1 MTKAANQNDVPD
13 KTDKAEAAELEALRH
28 EVRKLR
34 KINAALID
42 RVERSTDMAG
52 NAFSMF
58 ETAISLEGMVRDRTF
73 QLEDALAKLAQANAD
88 LAQTHGLADAARM
101 RLRDAIDSI
110 NEGFVLFDAEDRL
123 ILFNEAYLGFWPGI
137 ADQVREGMSF
147 DELVRLVAKK
157 EPPGGSLVA
166 PDRWVSD
173 RLARHGIANGG
184 HVQELADGRWVQI
197 NELRTSEGGIVGIYT
212 DITEAKAEDARDR
225 ARELAERNLVLQATL
240 DNLSEGVAVFDEQGR
255 LSAWND
261 ALQRILRLPD
271 GWSQAIADHGG
282 LADWCRTRLGLR
294 DKGCLDWH
302 GGKARPGQVERLCQ
316 AGERQL
322 EVRSTAMERGGQVI
336 GFTDVT
342 DVQRA
347 QAALRETADTLE
359 RRVSERTG
367 ELVEVNRRLEAE
379 VAERRAIEAA
389 LLDAKTVAEKANL
402 SKTRFL
408 AAASHDLLQPLNA
421 ARLFVAA
428 LGDRRLALPTRAL
441 VSQTSTALDSVED
454 LLEALLEI
462 SRLDAGAIQPEI
474 SDFRLDRLLRT
485 LQVEF
490 APLAHSAGLEL
501 TIDAQPIWV
510 RSDIRL
516 LRRVLQNLL
525 SNAIR
530 YTQRGSV
537 AVRCRAVED
546 GAGGRIAIDV
556 VDTGPGIPAD
566 KQSYVFEEFRRLDMR
581 PAGKGLGLAI
591 VRRAVDM
598 LGHEILLRSAPG
610 QGACFTVTVP
620 LGQERSELE
629 EAEAGAA
636 RGRSMTGLRLLIVD
650 NERSIQTGMRTLL
663 SGWGCEVTTA
673 DGFAEAVAEID
684 RGHRPDIVLVDY
696 HLKDGATGD
705 ATIARLHAHL
715 GETIPAI
722 MISADRG
729 EELKA
734 TMAGLAIPLLNKPVK
749 PAQLRALLR
758 TMLG

>member
-1 MTKAANQNDVPD
+1 MSVPANRNEPADE
-13 KTDKAEAAELEALRH
+13 AEVVALR
-28 EVRKLR
+28 EELRKLR

-42 RVERSTDMAG
+42 RVERSSDMAG

-58 ETAISLEGMVRDRTF
+58 ETAISLEAMVRDRTS

-88 LAQTHGLADAARM
+88 LAQAHGLADAARM

-123 ILFNEAYLGFWPGI
+123 VLFNEAYLGFWPALAG
-137 ADQVREGMSF
+137 QVREGMSF
-147 DELVRLVAKK
+147 DEIARLAA
-157 EPPGGSLVA
+157 EQERPGGALVA

-173 RLARHGIANGG
+173 RLARHGIADGG
-184 HVQELADGRWVQI
+184 HVQALADGRWVQI

-212 DITEAKAEDARDR
+212 DITEAKAEDARER

-240 DNLSEGVAVFDEQGR
+240 DNLSEGVCVFDRAGH

-261 ALQRILRLPD
+261 ALQRILHLPD
-271 GWSQAIADHGG
+271 GWTQNVADHQG
-282 LADWCRTRLGLR
+282 LVDWCRTRLGMR
-294 DKGCLDWH
+294 DKGCLDWR
-302 GGKARPGQVERLCQ
+302 GDSAGAGRIERLCP
-316 AGERQL
+316 AGDRKF

-347 QAALRETADTLE
+347 QASLRETADTLE
-359 RRVSERTG
+359 RRVSERTA
-367 ELVEVNRRLEAE
+367 ELVEVNRRLEGE
-379 VAERRAIEAA
+379 VTERRAIEAA
-389 LLDAKTVAEKANL
+389 LMDAKTVAEKANL

-474 SDFRLDRLLRT
+474 SDFRLDRMLRT

-490 APLAHSAGLEL
+490 APLAQAAGLSL
-501 TIDAQPIWV
+501 TIDTQPIWV

-530 YTQRGSV
+530 YTLQGSV
-537 AVRCRAVED
+537 AVHCRPD
-546 GAGGRIAIDV
+546 GDRVAIDV
-556 VDTGPGIPAD
+556 IDTGPGIAAD
-566 KQSYVFEEFRRLDMR
+566 KQAYVFEEFRRLDLR
-581 PAGKGLGLAI
+581 PSGKGLGLAI

-598 LGHEILLRSAPG
+598 LGHDILLRSAPG
-610 QGACFTVTVP
+610 EGACFTVTVP
-620 LGQERSELE
+620 CGIERAEPDEL
-629 EAEAGAA
+629 EAGAA
-636 RGRSMTGLRLLIVD
+636 RGRSMTGLRILIVD

-663 SGWGCEVTTA
+663 SGWGCDVSTA
-673 DGFAEAVAEID
+673 DGFTEAVAGID
-684 RGHRPDIVLVDY
+684 RGDRPDIVLVDY
-696 HLKDGATGD
+696 HLKDGETGD
-705 ATIARLHAHL
+705 DTIARLQAHL
-715 GETIPAI
+715 GTQVPAI

-734 TMAGLAIPLLNKPVK
+734 KMAGQAIPLLSKPVK

>member
-1 MTKAANQNDVPD
+1 
-13 KTDKAEAAELEALRH
+13 
-28 EVRKLR
+28 
-34 KINAALID
+34 
-42 RVERSTDMAG
+42 
-52 NAFSMF
+52 
-58 ETAISLEGMVRDRTF
+58 
-73 QLEDALAKLAQANAD
+73 
-88 LAQTHGLADAARM
+88 
-101 RLRDAIDSI
+101 
-110 NEGFVLFDAEDRL
+110 
-123 ILFNEAYLGFWPGI
+123 
-137 ADQVREGMSF
+137 
-147 DELVRLVAKK
+147 
-157 EPPGGSLVA
+157 
-166 PDRWVSD
+166 
-173 RLARHGIANGG
+173 
-184 HVQELADGRWVQI
+184 
-197 NELRTSEGGIVGIYT
+197 
-212 DITEAKAEDARDR
+212 
-225 ARELAERNLVLQATL
+225 
-240 DNLSEGVAVFDEQGR
+240 
-255 LSAWND
+255 
-261 ALQRILRLPD
+261 
-271 GWSQAIADHGG
+271 
-282 LADWCRTRLGLR
+282 
-294 DKGCLDWH
+294 
-302 GGKARPGQVERLCQ
+302 
-316 AGERQL
+316 
-322 EVRSTAMERGGQVI
+322 
-336 GFTDVT
+336 
-342 DVQRA
+342 
-347 QAALRETADTLE
+347 
-359 RRVSERTG
+359 
-367 ELVEVNRRLEAE
+367 
-379 VAERRAIEAA
+379 
-389 LLDAKTVAEKANL
+389 
-402 SKTRFL
+402 
-408 AAASHDLLQPLNA
+408 
-421 ARLFVAA
+421 
-428 LGDRRLALPTRAL
+428 
-441 VSQTSTALDSVED
+441 VED

-537 AVRCRAVED
+537 AVRCRPVED

-696 HLKDGATGD
+696 HLKDGETGD